1 MKIFMRNITLTIL
14 CSVILMTLS
23 AQQDFHNSQFFT
35 APITYNPATAGAFE
49 ADIRGTLNYRS
60 QYGSVAEPYKT
71 FGFSADAPI
80 KISDDAYDQNFL
92 GVGLTVVND
101 NAGTINF
108 NQLHVAGSAAYA
120 IDLGGTERNPHYISL
135 GLQVAF
141 IQRSMNFTNSTWETQ
156 WTGTN
161 FNQSA
166 SSREAYT
173 GEITEGNVSLGGGIS
188 WFNAFNDNSRIL
200 IGGAVLNANTPSMEL
215 LGRENDL
222 LRKYTGHVSM
232 AVAPATQSVV
242 YYPNLFVMFQGPNR
256 IIDIGSE
263 IEFSIWDR
271 TEHTDFRNNLSTNLG
286 AYYRF
291 EDAIYFIGRVNYY
304 DISLGVSYD
313 FTASQL
319 SENNNGQGG
328 VELVIGYRT
337 TFNGPGT
344 NRQKLIRSKG
354 L

>member
-1 MKIFMRNITLTIL
+1 MRKTALTFAFFTAL
-14 CSVILMTLS
+14 LTAH
-23 AQQDFHNSQFFT
+23 AQQDFHYSQFF
-35 APITYNPATAGAFE
+35 ASPITYNPANSGAFE
-49 ADIRGTLNYRS
+49 DDIRGALNYRN
-60 QYGSVAEPYKT
+60 QYGSIAEPYRT
-71 FGFSADAPI
+71 FGLSVDAPI
-80 KISDDAYDQNFL
+80 KISNDAYDQNFL

-101 NAGTINF
+101 NAGTIDF
-108 NQLHVAGSAAYA
+108 NQLHIAGSAAYA
-120 IDLGGTERNPHYISL
+120 IDLGGTEQNPHYISL

-161 FNQSA
+161 FNQSV
-166 SSREAYT
+166 SSGEAYV
-173 GEITEGNVSLGGGIS
+173 GELTEANVSLGGGIS
-188 WFNAFNDNSRIL
+188 WFNAFSDNARIL
-200 IGGAVLNANTPSMEL
+200 AGAAVLNANTPSMEL
-215 LGRENDL
+215 LGQQNDL
-222 LRKYTGHVSM
+222 LRKYTAHVSM
-232 AVAPATQSVV
+232 AIAPETQSVT

-263 IEFSIWDR
+263 VEFSLWDR
-271 TEHTDFRNNLSTNLG
+271 TEFTDFRNNLSTNLG
-286 AYYRF
+286 AYYRYQ
-291 EDAIYFIGRVNYY
+291 DAIYFIGRINYY
-304 DISLGVSYD
+304 DLSLGVSYD

>member
-1 MKIFMRNITLTIL
+1 MRRTALTLAFFTAIL
-14 CSVILMTLS
+14 TSQ
-23 AQQDFHNSQFFT
+23 AQQDFHYSQFF
-35 APITYNPATAGAFE
+35 ASPITYNPANSGAFE
-49 ADIRGTLNYRS
+49 DDIRGTLNYRN
-60 QYGSVAEPYKT
+60 QYGSVAEPYRT
-71 FGFSADAPI
+71 FGLSVDAPI
-80 KISDDAYDQNFL
+80 KISNDAYDQNFL

-101 NAGTINF
+101 NAGTIDF
-108 NQLHVAGSAAYA
+108 NQLHIAGSAAYA
-120 IDLGGTERNPHYISL
+120 IDLGGTEPNPHYISL
-135 GLQVAF
+135 GLQIAF
-141 IQRSMNFTNSTWETQ
+141 VQRSMNFTNSTWETQ

-166 SSREAYT
+166 SSGEAYV
-173 GEITEGNVSLGGGIS
+173 GNLTEANVSLGGGIS
-188 WFNAFNDNSRIL
+188 WFNAISDNARIL
-200 IGGAVLNANTPSMEL
+200 AGAAVLNANTPSMEL
-215 LGRENDL
+215 LGREDDL

-232 AVAPATQSVV
+232 AVAPETQSVI

-263 IEFSIWDR
+263 VEFSLWER
-271 TEHTDFRNNLSTNLG
+271 TDFTDFKNNLSLNLG
-286 AYYRF
+286 AYYRVQ
-291 EDAIYFIGRVNYY
+291 DAIYFIGRVNYY
-304 DISLGVSYD
+304 DLSLGVSYD

-337 TFNGPGT
+337 TFSGPGT